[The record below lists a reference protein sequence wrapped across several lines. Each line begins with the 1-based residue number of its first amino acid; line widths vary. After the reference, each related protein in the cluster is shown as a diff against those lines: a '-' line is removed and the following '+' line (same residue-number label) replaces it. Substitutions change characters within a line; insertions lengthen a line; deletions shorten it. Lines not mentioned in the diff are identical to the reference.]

1 MKGDWDEA
9 EKRIQHCGQLESYK
23 RTMTLQAEP
32 KTREPDNGS
41 CPSPLKRCKRMR
53 WCPGAFVKE
62 VEDKL
67 EKEKSEWREESEKN
81 KNKVAAAM
89 VVADEMVEGLLIT
102 AQQEPMWKNNIV
114 KLVWQ
119 WWFWWYQLN
128 TLARMLDISRET
140 TTLDAFDLDFNAIY
154 RLQQTIRILDQYYRG
169 RLVYNEQLFDSGLNK
184 ATEIMVKA
192 ISENVEDE
200 APWFCSVVE
209 DNSLPVSQNTGIC
222 GQGKIREVH
231 VVRHNGHKFVRLQIH
246 QALTADEY
254 SVHIQRSDFNDV
266 SPKLQG
272 FINFISEITN
282 FEIVTEH
289 LRLKKV

>member
-89 VVADEMVEGLLIT
+89 VVADEMVQGLLIT

>member
-1 MKGDWDEA
+1 MVVLVVPA
-9 EKRIQHCGQLESYK
+9 QHLGK
-23 RTMTLQAEP
+23 
-32 KTREPDNGS
+32 KKKKD
-41 CPSPLKRCKRMR
+41 
-53 WCPGAFVKE
+53 
-62 VEDKL
+62 
-67 EKEKSEWREESEKN
+67 
-81 KNKVAAAM
+81 KVAAAM
-89 VVADEMVEGLLIT
+89 VVADEMVQGLLIT

>member
-67 EKEKSEWREESEKN
+67 EKEKSQWREESEKN

-266 SPKLQG
+266 SPELQG
-272 FINFISEITN
+272 FINFILEITN